1 MSGMLISRRWQTVLW
16 IGSMAIVLI
25 LAACGSSSTLTP
37 QAIGDTKDS
46 GTDAMMVEKTPGTDA
61 MMGKTPG
68 TEATTME
75 KTPGTDATMME
86 KTPGTDAT
94 MMEKTPGTDATMME
108 KTPGTDATMTEKTP
122 GTDAMMVEKTPG
134 TEATMMEKTP
144 GTDAMMVEKTPGTDA
159 TMMEKTPGTDATMME
174 KTPGTDAIMMEKK
187 TTWADRM
194 MKELPGQI
202 FAPHFVNSSPAHGE
216 KFQQAPEVIVINFN
230 FNLQEKSSI
239 SVTRDGAAIATG
251 KPTIDSS
258 QLAIRAALGRTTGDG
273 LYVVSYKAC
282 WPDASCHDGSFAFQ
296 VDSKTASAY
305 QDMTASLNW
314 PSPSET

>member
-16 IGSMAIVLI
+16 IGSVAIVLI
-25 LAACGSSSTLTP
+25 LAACGSSSTPTP

-46 GTDAMMVEKTPGTDA
+46 GTGATLMEKIPGIDA

-94 MMEKTPGTDATMME
+94 MMEK
-108 KTPGTDATMTEKTP
+108 KT
-122 GTDAMMVEKTPG
+122 
-134 TEATMMEKTP
+134 TEAD
-144 GTDAMMVEKTPGTDA
+144 G
-159 TMMEKTPGTDATMME
+159 
-174 KTPGTDAIMMEKK
+174 
-187 TTWADRM
+187 M

-202 FAPHFVNSSPAHGE
+202 FAPHLVNFSPVHGE
-216 KFQQAPEVIVINFN
+216 KFQQAPDVIVINFN

-239 SVTRDGAAIATG
+239 SVMRDGAAIATG
-251 KPTIDSS
+251 KPTIDSN
-258 QLAIRAALGRTTGDG
+258 QLAIRAALGSTMGDG
-273 LYVVSYKAC
+273 LYVVSYKTC

-305 QDMTASLNW
+305 QDMTANLN
-314 PSPSET
+314 

>member
-1 MSGMLISRRWQTVLW
+1 MV
-16 IGSMAIVLI
+16 GSVAIVLI
-25 LAACGSSSTLTP
+25 LAACGSSSTPTP

-46 GTDAMMVEKTPGTDA
+46 GTGATLMEKTLGADAMMVEKTPGTDA

-68 TEATTME
+68 AEATTMEKTPGTDATTME

-94 MMEKTPGTDATMME
+94 MMEK
-108 KTPGTDATMTEKTP
+108 KT
-122 GTDAMMVEKTPG
+122 
-134 TEATMMEKTP
+134 TEAD
-144 GTDAMMVEKTPGTDA
+144 G
-159 TMMEKTPGTDATMME
+159 
-174 KTPGTDAIMMEKK
+174 
-187 TTWADRM
+187 M

-216 KFQQAPEVIVINFN
+216 KFQQAPDVIVINFN

-239 SVTRDGAAIATG
+239 SVMRDGAAIATG
-251 KPTIDSS
+251 KPTIDSN
-258 QLAIRAALGRTTGDG
+258 QLAIRAALGSTMGDG
-273 LYVVSYKAC
+273 LYVVSYKTC

-305 QDMTASLNW
+305 QDMTANLN
-314 PSPSET
+314 